1 MDGLSHEVQVRL
13 GVEIEDEPALAH
25 HHAFASDAP
34 PDTEQA
40 IVWALTNAL
49 DSRAFRDLLAEYGI
63 AVRRGEVRLFSQHA
77 SPVLPGAGLDQPIP
91 QIADPLGT

>member
-1 MDGLSHEVQVRL
+1 MDGLGHEVQVRL
-13 GVEIEDEPALAH
+13 GVEIEDEPALTH
-25 HHAFASDAP
+25 LHSLVSDAA

-49 DSRAFRDLLAEYGI
+49 DSRVFRDLLAEYGI
-63 AVRRGEVRLFSQHA
+63 SVRRGEVRIFSQHA
-77 SPVLPGAGLDQPIP
+77 SPVLPGAGLEHPIP